1 MHFESDKLLENHL
14 VQQNQQLRDEKQL
27 SDFYYRDL
35 LDLASC
41 GILMYTLPGY
51 QIVHMN
57 KEAMRIYGLKNFEQA
72 QKEFGQIVS
81 NVEYF
86 DANAKRKLAH
96 LREHNGAVD
105 YTCIIHGLQG
115 EQIPIL
121 ARTVNKE
128 TLGEET
134 AVITTF
140 LDISEK
146 LYPKKKSSAYV
157 VFKINWNVHWWNH
170 KKTLELS
177 LQLPN
182 CIKRFFMRTL

>member
-1 MHFESDKLLENHL
+1 MRLSGRRILAQANRIEIVGPYQEEDQVMHFESDKLLENHL

-86 DANAKRKLAH
+86 DASAKEKLAH

-115 EQIPIL
+115 E
-121 ARTVNKE
+121 
-128 TLGEET
+128 
-134 AVITTF
+134 
-140 LDISEK
+140 
-146 LYPKKKSSAYV
+146 
-157 VFKINWNVHWWNH
+157 
-170 KKTLELS
+170 
-177 LQLPN
+177 
-182 CIKRFFMRTL
+182 

>member
-1 MHFESDKLLENHL
+1 MVVRISDKTQNYSKVTKLL
-14 VQQNQQLRDEKQL
+14 VKP
-27 SDFYYRDL
+27 FYYRDL

-86 DANAKRKLAH
+86 DANAKEKLAH

-115 EQIPIL
+115 E
-121 ARTVNKE
+121 
-128 TLGEET
+128 
-134 AVITTF
+134 
-140 LDISEK
+140 
-146 LYPKKKSSAYV
+146 
-157 VFKINWNVHWWNH
+157 
-170 KKTLELS
+170 
-177 LQLPN
+177 
-182 CIKRFFMRTL
+182 

>member
-1 MHFESDKLLENHL
+1 
-14 VQQNQQLRDEKQL
+14 
-27 SDFYYRDL
+27 
-35 LDLASC
+35 
-41 GILMYTLPGY
+41 
-51 QIVHMN
+51 
-57 KEAMRIYGLKNFEQA
+57 MRIYGLKNFEQA

-86 DANAKRKLAH
+86 DANAKEKLAH

-121 ARTVNKE
+121 ARTVSKE
-128 TLGEET
+128 TLGQET

-140 LDISEK
+140 LDISEN
-146 LYPKKKSSAYV
+146 LYLQKEIKPHV
-157 VFKINWNVHWWNH
+157 VFKINWNVHWRNH